1 MKCPFCAEEIQ
12 EEAVKCRFCKEFLVM
27 RPETVQVPWYG
38 KPMFLIASFLT
49 VGPFALPF
57 VWFHPTYSRRTK
69 IVVTVIVLI
78 LSSVLF
84 WAVFR
89 SAKTVYDYYK
99 QVGIL

>member
-1 MKCPFCAEEIQ
+1 MKCPFCAEEIRD
-12 EEAVKCRFCKEFLVM
+12 EAVKCRHCNEFLVM
-27 RPETVQVPWYG
+27 RPETAKTPWYG
-38 KPMFLIASFLT
+38 RPLFLIAMFLT

-57 VWFHPTYSRRTK
+57 VWFHPDYSSRKKALIT
-69 IVVTVIVLI
+69 VVVLI

-89 SAKTVYDYYK
+89 SLKTIYDYYK